1 MLTMGRSTNM
11 GLYAESWFTELLVV
25 VSLAVVA
32 VYVWFSHSYKYWQ
45 KKGVPYLEPQ
55 FPFGNVY
62 ESFVGKRSMPMD
74 VTDAY
79 RKLKGNRFGGMY
91 FFNRPSLVIVD
102 PDLIRTILV
111 KDFWKFQDRGIQV
124 DESEPLARHLFLL
137 GGNKW
142 RRLRVK
148 LTPTFTSGKMRM
160 MFQTMVDCGR
170 EMADILEEPASRG
183 EVMEMREIGAR
194 YATDIIA
201 SVAFGIEV
209 NCQRNPEAAFR
220 QWGRKIFQPSLL
232 ATINAVV
239 NAINPRLI
247 SFLKLRNNA
256 TEISHYFRK
265 MVRDTV
271 AYREE
276 NNVTRND
283 FMQLL
288 IQLKN
293 NGCVDSDKPGV
304 QKGDDE
310 DDTWKLSIDDVAA
323 QAFVF
328 FAAGFETSSTTI
340 SFALHELA
348 HHSDIQK
355 RLQEEIDSVLKQS
368 DGQITYD
375 AINSMH
381 YLDKVVSET
390 LRKYPPVVILNRE
403 CNTEYKIPGTDI
415 VLDKGTKILIPA
427 YGLHHDPEYFP
438 DPERFDPERFSEEQ
452 KAQRHPYVYLPFG
465 EGPRICIGMR
475 FGLLQTKVGL
485 THILAKYNIEPCEKT
500 IRNLSFES
508 RAFIL
513 TPKGGI
519 QLRLSKRNK
528 V

>member
-1 MLTMGRSTNM
+1 M
-11 GLYAESWFTELLVV
+11 GLYAESWLTELLVAL
-25 VSLAVVA
+25 SLVTVA
-32 VYVWFSHSYKYWQ
+32 VYAWFSQSYKYWQ

-55 FPFGNVY
+55 FPFGNIY
-62 ESFVGKRSMPMD
+62 KSFVGKQSMPMD

-79 RKLKGNRFGGMY
+79 RQLKGKRFGGVY
-91 FFNRPSLVIVD
+91 FFNRPSLLILD
-102 PDLIRTILV
+102 PDLIRNILV
-111 KDFWKFQDRGIQV
+111 KDFWSFQDRGFKV
-124 DESEPLARHLFLL
+124 DESDPLNKHLFLL

-148 LTPTFTSGKMRM
+148 LSPTFTSGKMKM

-170 EMADILEEPASRG
+170 ELANVLEEPASRG
-183 EVMEMREIGAR
+183 EVMEMREVGAR

-209 NCQRNPEAAFR
+209 NCQRNPDEAFR
-220 QWGRKIFQPSLL
+220 QWGRKIFQNSLTR
-232 ATINAVV
+232 TIQSILNAV
-239 NAINPRLI
+239 NPRMTKLI
-247 SFLKLRNNA
+247 RLVRGESEVSK
-256 TEISHYFRK
+256 YFRK
-265 MVRDTV
+265 MVNDTV

-276 NNVTRND
+276 NNVARND
-283 FMQLL
+283 FMHLL

-293 NGCVDSDKPGV
+293 KGCVDSDKPGQ
-304 QKGDDE
+304 QKEADE

-328 FAAGFETSSTTI
+328 FIAGFETSSTTM
-340 SFALHELA
+340 SYALHELA
-348 HHSDIQK
+348 HHPDIQT
-355 RLQEEIDSVLKQS
+355 RLQEEIDTVLKQHN
-368 DGQITYD
+368 GQITYD
-375 AINSMH
+375 AINSMQ
-381 YLDKVVSET
+381 YLEKVVAET

-403 CNTEYKIPGTDI
+403 NNVEYKIPDSDV
-415 VLDKGTKILIPA
+415 VLDKLTPILIPV
-427 YGLHHDPEYFP
+427 YGLQHDPDYFP

-485 THILAKYNIEPCEKT
+485 THILSKYNIEPCEKT
-500 IRNLSFES
+500 VRSLTFVP
-508 RAFIL
+508 RAFVL
-513 TPKGGI
+513 TPEGGI